1 MCLNSESYFDLLA
14 SFIRHLLILVIKSL
28 SESGLR
34 LGYFQKI
41 YYFLISRVARM
52 ARHLQP
58 KHFEKIIL
66 FGFCSVCGP

>member
-41 YYFLISRVARM
+41 YYFLFNRVVRM
-52 ARHLQP
+52 AYQQ
-58 KHFEKIIL
+58 
-66 FGFCSVCGP
+66 